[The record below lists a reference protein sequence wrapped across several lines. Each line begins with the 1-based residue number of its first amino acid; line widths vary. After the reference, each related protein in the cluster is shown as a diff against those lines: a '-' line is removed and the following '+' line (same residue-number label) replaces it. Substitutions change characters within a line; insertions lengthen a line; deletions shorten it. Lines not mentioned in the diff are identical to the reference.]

1 MRHHK
6 YADIFPMMTD
16 EELAALVQDMRQNGY
31 DESSPIVT
39 IGGEILDGR
48 NRYKAAQIAG
58 VVPVFVE
65 FHGDDPLAYVIR
77 HNLNRRHLNESQR
90 AVIAA
95 RLANMTYSDGAIL
108 MHLKHGH
115 ASANLHWHKNK
126 SGENSPSFSLEQ
138 AAEML
143 NVGRRTVATVKAVE
157 RAAPELVKAI
167 ERGEMTAHEA
177 QKKIRERERMQER
190 QALAEK
196 ASIVPASNK
205 WTVIH
210 ADMKTVKLDK
220 QFDFIIT
227 DPPYPKEYLHLWREL
242 GRRAA
247 EWLKDGGLLIA
258 MSGQSYVN
266 EIYKMLDE
274 FLDYYWTASYLTPGQ
289 PTPLRQVNVNSTWKP
304 LLIYSKGR
312 YNGKIFGD
320 VFVSDGNDKSLHKW
334 GQSESGMLSIIKG
347 ICLPGQSIL
356 DPFCGA
362 GTTLVA
368 GLQHNCYVT
377 GIDIDEQN
385 IKITKGRLA
394 L

>member
-39 IGGEILDGR
+39 IGDEILDGR

-95 RLANMTYSDGAIL
+95 RLANME
-108 MHLKHGH
+108 HGGNRRVQ
-115 ASANLHWHKNK
+115 SANWHF
-126 SGENSPSFSLEQ
+126 ENEFSLEQ

-143 NVGRRTVATVKAVE
+143 NVGRRTVARVKAVE
-157 RAAPELVKAI
+157 RAAPELVEAI

-177 QKKIRERERMQER
+177 QKKIRERERLRER
-190 QALAEK
+190 QAIAEK
-196 ASIVPASNK
+196 ASIVPASDK

-210 ADMKTVKLDK
+210 ADMTTVKLDE

-266 EIYKMLDE
+266 DIYKMLDE

-304 LLIYSKGR
+304 LLIYSKGK
-312 YNGKIFGD
+312 YTGKIFGD

-334 GQSESGMLSIIKG
+334 GQSESGMLSIVRG

-394 L
+394 EL